1 MLNVPEG
8 RGFLV
13 RLVKRTLFSLL
24 AFSLCSVSCLRSRNH
39 SVKGTQTS
47 IQNTGSDTM
56 VNLAQAWAE
65 VYGTVD
71 PSVSIEVSGGGTG
84 TGIAALINGT
94 VDIANCSRKLEPIEA
109 DEAIRN
115 TGKMPKEF
123 LVGYDALAI
132 FVHKDNPLD
141 SLTLKQL
148 AEIYGEKGTIT
159 RWSDVGVTLGR
170 GRKDDIVSVSRQS
183 NSGTYFYFR
192 EAVLGKHR
200 DYRLGTIDMNGS
212 KDVVEL
218 VSRTLNAIGYSGMG
232 YATDKVKMVR
242 IASEKSGKAFM
253 PSVENVHLGVYP
265 IARPLLMYTL
275 GEPAGSVK
283 KYLDWISQDGQG
295 IVAAAGYVPLA
306 LGHDRT
312 HRVTGEK
319 GL

>member
-1 MLNVPEG
+1 MKG
-8 RGFLV
+8 KDFSRF
-13 RLVKRTLFSLL
+13 RTLKLL
-24 AFSLCSVSCLRSRNH
+24 WAKVNCMAPPILSVLFPREFF
-39 SVKGTQTS
+39 
-47 IQNTGSDTM
+47 
-56 VNLAQAWAE
+56 QAKRFA
-65 VYGTVD
+65 
-71 PSVSIEVSGGGTG
+71 
-84 TGIAALINGT
+84 
-94 VDIANCSRKLEPIEA
+94 
-109 DEAIRN
+109 
-115 TGKMPKEF
+115 
-123 LVGYDALAI
+123 
-132 FVHKDNPLD
+132 H
-141 SLTLKQL
+141 Q
-148 AEIYGEKGTIT
+148 
-159 RWSDVGVTLGR
+159 
-170 GRKDDIVSVSRQS
+170 
-183 NSGTYFYFR
+183 
-192 EAVLGKHR
+192 
-200 DYRLGTIDMNGS
+200 
-212 KDVVEL
+212 VVEL